1 MVPNPKVRPEPLQ
14 QESAVIIDLAEARA
28 QRLDRRLDKA
38 AEEPGLV
45 LMLFEVGWATWA
57 QLMAALIAPFSR

>member
-1 MVPNPKVRPEPLQ
+1 M
-14 QESAVIIDLAEARA
+14 IIDLAEARA

-45 LMLFEVGWATWA
+45 LMLFEAGWATWA

>member
-38 AEEPGLV
+38 AEEPKAPSPP
-45 LMLFEVGWATWA
+45 ATK
-57 QLMAALIAPFSR
+57 